1 MDHPG
6 LDPSTAL
13 QLIQT
18 LFYSIAW
25 ILAGSLLLALS
36 AYIVFL
42 CLEIFSP
49 QPCSKTRQAKLR
61 YATGCAPV
69 AEENL
74 DLVAAETPIP
84 AEAERL
90 GEEAVRV
97 PALSQDAQTPM
108 TLLPVTLKSEPTGPW
123 GFLNFLR
130 SRRAVVPQRRRSS
143 VRADAQLEKLA

>member
-1 MDHPG
+1 MGHPG

-25 ILAGSLLLALS
+25 VLAGSLLLALS
-36 AYIVFL
+36 AYVFFL
-42 CLEIFSP
+42 CVEIFSP
-49 QPCSKTRQAKLR
+49 QPSSKARLAELPHPV
-61 YATGCAPV
+61 GCAPV

-74 DLVAAETPIP
+74 DLAAAEAPILV
-84 AEAERL
+84 EAERL

-108 TLLPVTLKSEPTGPW
+108 TFIPVTLGSEPIGPW
-123 GFLNFLR
+123 GFLDFLR
-130 SRRAVVPQRRRSS
+130 FRRSAVLRKRGS
-143 VRADAQLEKLA
+143 SLIADARLEKLA

>member
-1 MDHPG
+1 VDHPG

-49 QPCSKTRQAKLR
+49 QPSSKARLVGVPQPV
-61 YATGCAPV
+61 GGAPV

-74 DLVAAETPIP
+74 DLVV
-84 AEAERL
+84 AERPILAGAESL
-90 GEEAVRV
+90 GKETV
-97 PALSQDAQTPM
+97 PVPVLAHDAQRRM
-108 TLLPVTLKSEPTGPW
+108 TSIPITLGSEPTGPW
-123 GFLNFLR
+123 GFLKFLR
-130 SRRAVVPQRRRSS
+130 FRRAVVPRKRGSS
-143 VRADAQLEKLA
+143 LIADAQLEKLA

>member
-6 LDPSTAL
+6 LDPSSAL

-36 AYIVFL
+36 AYVFFL
-42 CLEIFSP
+42 CVEIFSP
-49 QPCSKTRQAKLR
+49 QPCSKTPRAKLR
-61 YATGCAPV
+61 YSTGCAPV

-74 DLVAAETPIP
+74 DLAAAETPIP

-90 GEEAVRV
+90 DEEALRV
-97 PALSQDAQTPM
+97 PALSQDSPMPM
-108 TLLPVTLKSEPTGPW
+108 TLVPVTQKSELTGPRD
-123 GFLNFLR
+123 FLNSLR
-130 SRRAVVPQRRRSS
+130 FRRAVVPQRRRSS
-143 VRADAQLEKLA
+143 VS

>member
-6 LDPSTAL
+6 LDPSLAM

-18 LFYSIAW
+18 LFCSIAW

-49 QPCSKTRQAKLR
+49 QPRSKARLAKLR
-61 YATGCAPV
+61 YATRCAPV

-74 DLVAAETPIP
+74 DLAAAETPIL
-84 AEAERL
+84 AEAESL
-90 GEEAVRV
+90 GKGSVLV
-97 PALSQDAQTPM
+97 PVLAHDAQQRMTPI
-108 TLLPVTLKSEPTGPW
+108 PVTLESEPTGPW
-123 GFLNFLR
+123 GSPNFLR
-130 SRRAVVPQRRRSS
+130 FRRAVVPQKRGSS
-143 VRADAQLEKLA
+143 LSADTQLEKLA

>member
-18 LFYSIAW
+18 LFYWITW
-25 ILAGSLLLALS
+25 ILAGSLLLALA

-42 CLEIFSP
+42 VVEIFSLQPSSKPRLAKLP
-49 QPCSKTRQAKLR
+49 QPV
-61 YATGCAPV
+61 GCAPV

-74 DLVAAETPIP
+74 DLVVAETPIL
-84 AEAERL
+84 AETESL
-90 GEEAVRV
+90 GREAVRV
-97 PALSQDAQTPM
+97 PARPHDPQTPM
-108 TLLPVTLKSEPTGPW
+108 TVVPVTLESEPTGPW

-130 SRRAVVPQRRRSS
+130 SRRAVVPQKRGSS
-143 VRADAQLEKLA
+143 LIADAQLEKIV

>member
-1 MDHPG
+1 MGHPG

-25 ILAGSLLLALS
+25 VLAGSLLLALS
-36 AYIVFL
+36 AYVFFL
-42 CLEIFSP
+42 CVEIFSP
-49 QPCSKTRQAKLR
+49 QPSSKARLAKLPHPV
-61 YATGCAPV
+61 GCAPV

-74 DLVAAETPIP
+74 DLAAAEAPIL

-108 TLLPVTLKSEPTGPW
+108 TLVPVTLESEPTGPW

-130 SRRAVVPQRRRSS
+130 SRRAVVPRGA
-143 VRADAQLEKLA
+143 VRV